1 MIEKL
6 RELVNKCLEWSF
18 QRQANKIFE
27 RDVRN
32 HK

>member
-1 MIEKL
+1 MIKKL
-6 RELVNKCLEWSF
+6 RELVSRYLEWSF

>member
-1 MIEKL
+1 MKVL
-6 RELVNKCLEWSF
+6 GNLLSKFLGWSF